1 MPQARKRDAPSDAP
15 TREEVDRTCY
25 LCFEFSGKDRE
36 ECYMKEV
43 SGEYTTRH
51 HGTKKGKGVVCK
63 WFDDV
68 HCKNASAKAVEERKK
83 EAKTKRESARKKVA
97 RKEKPKKRARNPD
110 DDAAAGKYTGNLP
123 LLVIN
128 RPSLTDCL

>member
-1 MPQARKRDAPSDAP
+1 
-15 TREEVDRTCY
+15 
-25 LCFEFSGKDRE
+25 
-36 ECYMKEV
+36 MKEV

-51 HGTKKGKGVVCK
+51 HGTKKGTGVVCK